1 MLIRLIDMKCLRL
14 VVVALAM
21 TLSLVALSALSPAP
35 LLAQRSAPVGTG
47 DTFKDAS
54 SFKPPAGARVAIIE
68 YQDLQCPACAHAFP
82 IVHQAADH
90 YKIALVERDFP
101 LPQHVVLGSTDG
113 AIWARYL
120 QEKVSMKVADDYRG
134 AFFASQTG
142 IQNKDDALNFTRRF
156 FQSHQL
162 QMPFVPDPTG
172 QYVKEIAAD
181 KALGERIGVQ
191 HTPTIIVCSQ
201 REWVNVTDVS
211 LLYQT
216 IEEVAA
222 KAGTATAA
230 KVGATTGV
238 KAAVTK
244 KKTVQ

>member
-1 MLIRLIDMKCLRL
+1 MRLTDMKCLRSS
-14 VVVALAM
+14 VVVAAI
-21 TLSLVALSALSPAP
+21 TLSFAALSALGPAP
-35 LLAQRSAPVGTG
+35 LFAQRGAPAGTG
-47 DTFKDAS
+47 DAFKDSS

-82 IVHQAADH
+82 IVHQAVDH
-90 YKIALVERDFP
+90 YKIALVEKDFP

-120 QEKVSMKVADDYRG
+120 QDKVSMKVADEYRG

-142 IQNKDDALNFTRRF
+142 IQNKDDALSFTRRF

-172 QYVKEIAAD
+172 QFAKEVAVD

-216 IEEVAA
+216 IDEVAA
-222 KAGTATAA
+222 KAGSATSAKAAPATAT
-230 KVGATTGV
+230 KV
-238 KAAVTK
+238 AVAK

>member
-1 MLIRLIDMKCLRL
+1 MRLIDMKCFRSA
-14 VVVALAM
+14 VVAGAM
-21 TLSLVALSALSPAP
+21 TLSLVAMSALGTAP

-82 IVHQAADH
+82 IVHQAAEH
-90 YKIALVERDFP
+90 YKIALVEKDFP

-134 AFFASQTG
+134 AFFAAQTG
-142 IQNKDDALNFTRRF
+142 IQNRDDALNFTRRF

-172 QYVKEIAAD
+172 QYAKDIAVD

-191 HTPTIIVCSQ
+191 HTPTMIVCSQ
-201 REWVNVTDVS
+201 HEWVNVTDVS

-222 KAGTATAA
+222 KAGPSTAA
-230 KVGATTGV
+230 KVGTTATA
-238 KAAVTK
+238 KAVVAK
-244 KKTVQ
+244 KKTVK